1 MLAALAIPQEDTP
14 SKDAKNKGDKD
25 NDQPVPQEKIHNP
38 VLWQKPDNIPGLD
51 LFLGQGGE
59 KHKPAPPFTFLEE
72 DMDGTNPKFDAND
85 ANDRKWRVKLGEESR
100 PEVVASRLLWAM
112 GYFVQDDYVM
122 PQADIHGLKMK
133 RGGKFFK
140 GEHITDARFSRK
152 PSGQKKIGI
161 WEWKKNPFYGTRE
174 FNGLRVMVAL
184 INDWDLK
191 DVNNAVYEDKDND
204 RQIFLVSDTGATFAT
219 NSLATSRKKDKGNV
233 DSYRNSKFITR
244 KTDTEVDFGTPAP
257 PTGVL
262 FASAGILSSD
272 YMRRKGYDWIG
283 DNIPIDDA
291 RWMGSMLGELT
302 REQIA
307 DAFRAGNFPPE
318 EIVIYSTI
326 VENRIQELKAL

>member
-1 MLAALAIPQEDTP
+1 MLAAVAPLQEDTAAKD
-14 SKDAKNKGDKD
+14 SKSKGDKD
-25 NDQPVPQEKIHNP
+25 NDQPLPPEKVHNP
-38 VLWQKPDNIPGLD
+38 VLWQKPDNIAGLD
-51 LFLGQGGE
+51 LYLGQGGE
-59 KHKPAPPFTFLEE
+59 KHKPAAPFTFLEE
-72 DMDGTNPKFDAND
+72 DTNGTNPKFDAKD

-112 GYFVQDDYVM
+112 GYFVQDDYVL
-122 PQADIHGLKMK
+122 PEADVQGLKIK

-152 PSGQKKIGI
+152 PSGQKKVGI
-161 WEWKKNPFYGTRE
+161 WEWKKNPFFGTRE
-174 FNGLRVMVAL
+174 FNGLRVMIAL

-204 RQIFLVSDTGATFAT
+204 RQIFLISDTGATFAT
-219 NSLATSRKKDKGNV
+219 NSLSTSRKKDKGNV

-262 FASAGILSSD
+262 FASAGILAGD
-272 YMRRKGYDWIG
+272 YMKRKGYDWIG
-283 DNIPIDDA
+283 DNVPIDDA
-291 RWMGSMLGELT
+291 RWMGSLLGQLT